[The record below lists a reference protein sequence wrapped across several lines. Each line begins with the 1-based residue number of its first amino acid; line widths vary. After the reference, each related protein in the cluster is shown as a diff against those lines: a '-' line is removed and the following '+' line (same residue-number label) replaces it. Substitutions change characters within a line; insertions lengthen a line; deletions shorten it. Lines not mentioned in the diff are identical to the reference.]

1 MKTKI
6 SLTLLFLAA
15 VFAVY
20 GQKMSIGFVY
30 PAGGQRGTSFEIEI
44 GGLNINQA
52 TGVMISGKGVKTEL
66 LKVAETGKKTV
77 RKKFDDQSSP
87 QLADRLKVRVT
98 IDKNATPGLRDI
110 RLLAPKGVSNKLT
123 FEVGQYTDVRENGIS
138 GLQNPTK
145 VAQLPATLC
154 GQIMPGERDY
164 FSFNVQLGTTLV
176 AAVKGRVLVPYI
188 ADAVPGWFQP
198 LISLYNSKGR
208 EVAFNDDY
216 RNNVDPVII
225 YDVPETDTYTLMI
238 QDAVFRGREDFNYRI
253 DVGEIPFIQ
262 SIYPAAGQKGK
273 SGSVHLN
280 AVNTEAKTI
289 KFKPAFSGKG
299 EFSTTGINGFE
310 SNVLPFYS
318 MDKNRKC
325 HAYSALMTLNTNMPV
340 YDSLTS
346 GSRTKEF
353 MVELKKNESF
363 EAVITARKLGSLLD
377 ARLVLYNQSGQK
389 VAEADDTEDAMEG
402 LMTNHADP
410 TLKYKA
416 TAGGLYKLV
425 LEDVLQGFGADYFY
439 LLERKPAIA
448 DFEVFVSPANISI
461 PQGGTAIFT
470 IDILSSGKK
479 IPPLDLEIK
488 GLPRGFLT
496 SNHEVYGN
504 KWEMSVT
511 APLNAKEQKSELKVL
526 AHTKATG
533 AAANGVERQA
543 VAADNMMQAFYYT
556 HHIPAVG
563 FEAEVTKEAPF
574 SLHFDQDI
582 ERNPDKTIMIS
593 PNDSVVELTLRIHRK
608 AGFNDPVKL
617 ELNRKNKLITLE
629 PAVFYAG
636 ETEKRI
642 RIKLDLKD
650 VAKFKNMRRPVAI
663 AGTVNGEIDKKGKRS
678 FENALYRETTPVI
691 VLQTGL

>member
-1 MKTKI
+1 MRTKI
-6 SLTLLFLAA
+6 FITFLYIAISLS
-15 VFAVY
+15 VS

-30 PAGGQRGTSFEIEI
+30 PAGGQRGTSFETEI

-52 TGVMISGKGVKTEL
+52 TAVMISGNGVKTEL
-66 LKVAETGKKTV
+66 LKATEPAKKAV

-87 QLADRLKVRVT
+87 QLADRLKIRVT

-110 RLLAPKGVSNKLT
+110 RLLAPKGVSNKLI
-123 FEVGQYTDVRENGIS
+123 FEVGQYTDVRENGIT

-164 FSFNVQLGTTLV
+164 YSFTAQRGTRLV
-176 AAVKGRVLVPYI
+176 AAVKARVLVPYI
-188 ADAVPGWFQP
+188 ADAVPGWFQST
-198 LISLYNSKGR
+198 ISLRNSKGR
-208 EVAFNDDY
+208 EVAFNDDF

-225 YDVPETDTYTLMI
+225 YEVPETDTYTLMI

-253 DVGEIPFIQ
+253 DVGEIPYIQ
-262 SIYPAAGQKGK
+262 YIYPPVGQKGK
-273 SGSVHLN
+273 SGQVHLN
-280 AVNTEAKTI
+280 AVNIDAKTI
-289 KFKPAFSGKG
+289 KFKPGFIGKG
-299 EFSTTGINGFE
+299 EFSTKGNQGYE

-318 MDKNRKC
+318 LNRNKKC
-325 HAYSALMTLNTNMPV
+325 LAYSGLMTLNNNMPV

-346 GSRTKEF
+346 DSRIKEF
-353 MVELKKNESF
+353 TVELAKNESF
-363 EAVITARKLGSLLD
+363 EAVITARKLGSMLD

-410 TLKYKA
+410 VLKYKA
-416 TAGGLYKLV
+416 AAGGTYKLV

-461 PQGGTAIFT
+461 PRGGTAIFT
-470 IDILSSGKK
+470 IDVLSSGKK
-479 IPPLDLEIK
+479 IPPLDLEIT

-511 APLNAKEQKSELKVL
+511 APENAKEQKTELKVL
-526 AHTKATG
+526 VHSKTAG
-533 AAANGVERQA
+533 AAATGVERQA

-556 HHIPAVG
+556 HYIPAVG

-582 ERNPDKTIMIS
+582 ERNPDKPILIS
-593 PNDSVVELTLRIHRK
+593 ANDSVVELMLKIHRK
-608 AGFNDPVKL
+608 AGFNEPVKL
-617 ELNRKNKLITLE
+617 ELNRKNKQITLE

-636 ETEKRI
+636 ETEKKI

-650 VAKFKNMRRPVAI
+650 AAKFKNMRRPIAI